1 MVGLVG
7 SRNLVLPVAYPGRS
21 LTDSLLLGVLGKFHT
36 NYHTHASVVC
46 TLVTMNSGVG
56 GYTLMGAKKEAVRR
70 SSGVWKI
77 VNSSGETVLASDKK
91 DVS

>member
-1 MVGLVG
+1 MLDFITYE
-7 SRNLVLPVAYPGRS
+7 SI
-21 LTDSLLLGVLGKFHT
+21 
-36 NYHTHASVVC
+36 VC
-46 TLVTMNSGVG
+46 
-56 GYTLMGAKKEAVRR
+56 TLMGAKKEAVRR